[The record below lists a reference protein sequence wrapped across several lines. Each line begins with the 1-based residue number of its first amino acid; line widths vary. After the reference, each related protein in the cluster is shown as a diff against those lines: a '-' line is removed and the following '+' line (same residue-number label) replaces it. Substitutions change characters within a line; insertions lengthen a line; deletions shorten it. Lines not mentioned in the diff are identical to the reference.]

1 MNDLTFYQLTQQRK
15 IRTAG
20 WLMVLSIVLLVLFQG
35 YWLRKTYRDEYQSLR
50 RELSLILRETTLR
63 RQMQQLTADSNWRG
77 SQKGDSSKMLV
88 GQSIN
93 ISQDTSK
100 PKEPLR
106 MEVRMGYPLDSSA
119 MRSRPRVFSIDAER
133 RNEPIE
139 FMQEIVIYTPV
150 IGDTK
155 NIRQIDSLYRKALLD
170 NEIELEYTLRG
181 LNRKAAD
188 SLLSHDAQRFSFNG
202 RRNIQMVG
210 IELLQVKFEHP
221 FWTIIGKMTLPIFF
235 SLAMLGITI
244 TAFLF
249 LYKSLKS
256 QQRLALLKNDFI
268 SNMTHEL
275 KTPIATVGVAIEA
288 LKNFHALNDPKRTQ
302 EYLDISAGELQRLN
316 LLVDKVLRVSMFEQ
330 DKMEL
335 QQTAVD
341 LTSLAQQV
349 VSSMRLQLEKAH
361 AQCEL
366 HAAPAVRVKADA
378 LHLQSVLYNLLDNAL
393 KYSGD
398 KPSIDIHITQTDG
411 RVQLRVSDKGQGIPA
426 EYSDKVFDKFFRVPH
441 GDTHNIKGYGL
452 GLSYVAEV
460 IKKHGG
466 SIRVEPVQPHGAC
479 FVIELQSA

>member
-1 MNDLTFYQLTQQRK
+1 
-15 IRTAG
+15 
-20 WLMVLSIVLLVLFQG
+20 MVLSIVLLVLFQG

-50 RELSLILRETTLR
+50 RELGIVLRETSVR
-63 RQMQQLTADSNWRG
+63 RQLQFLSNDSTRRRFVLADTGSKERRTIFITDTGLGKKSN
-77 SQKGDSSKMLV
+77 
-88 GQSIN
+88 GQIQVSIN
-93 ISQDTSK
+93 IPAPDTARRTGS
-100 PKEPLR
+100 
-106 MEVRMGYPLDSSA
+106 VRMAALE
-119 MRSRPRVFSIDAER
+119 AER
-133 RNEPIE
+133 RSEDRDDLSKLVVHAP
-139 FMQEIVIYTPV
+139 FFGTAKDLPALQKSYT
-150 IGDTK
+150 
-155 NIRQIDSLYRKALLD
+155 RALAD
-170 NEIELEYTLRG
+170 NEMAFPFSIR
-181 LNRKAAD
+181 
-188 SLLSHDAQRFSFNG
+188 LLSAKEQQQRENDPVQGMRRGPSIPGMSIVAASFDG
-202 RRNIQMVG
+202 AFWMV
-210 IELLQVKFEHP
+210 IP
-221 FWTIIGKMTLPIFF
+221 KMWWPIFF
-235 SLAMLGITI
+235 SLAMLGITV

-249 LYKSLKS
+249 LYRSLKT

-341 LTSLAQQV
+341 LTALAQQV

-361 AQCEL
+361 AHCEL
-366 HAAPAVRVKADA
+366 HAAHAVMVKADA

-398 KPSIDIHITQTDG
+398 NPAIDIHIEQSEG
-411 RVQLRVSDKGQGIPA
+411 RVRLSISDKGVGIPA

-460 IKKHGG
+460 IDKHGG
-466 SIRVEPVQPHGAC
+466 SIRVESVQPHGAR
-479 FVIELQSA
+479 FVIELPAA

>member
-1 MNDLTFYQLTQQRK
+1 MTQQRK

-20 WLMVLSIVLLVLFQG
+20 WLIVLSIVLLVLFQG

-50 RELSLILRETTLR
+50 RELGIVLRETSVR
-63 RQMQQLTADSNWRG
+63 RQLQFLSNDSTRRRFVFADSGNKERRAIFITDTVLG
-77 SQKGDSSKMLV
+77 KKTD
-88 GQSIN
+88 GQIQVSIN
-93 ISQDTSK
+93 LPPPPDSARRTGS
-100 PKEPLR
+100 
-106 MEVRMGYPLDSSA
+106 VRMVAL
-119 MRSRPRVFSIDAER
+119 DAER
-133 RNEPIE
+133 RNDNRDDLSTLVVHAPFFGTAKDLPALQKSYAKALDENELAFP
-139 FMQEIVIYTPV
+139 F
-150 IGDTK
+150 
-155 NIRQIDSLYRKALLD
+155 NIRILSAKEQQQRENDPSPGMR
-170 NEIELEYTLRG
+170 RG
-181 LNRKAAD
+181 PSIPGMSIVAA
-188 SLLSHDAQRFSFNG
+188 SFDG
-202 RRNIQMVG
+202 AVWMV
-210 IELLQVKFEHP
+210 IP
-221 FWTIIGKMTLPIFF
+221 KMLWPIFF
-235 SLAMLGITI
+235 SLAMLGITV

-249 LYKSLKS
+249 LFRSLKT

-288 LKNFHALNDPKRTQ
+288 LKSFHALNDPKRTQ

-335 QQTAVD
+335 QQTVTD
-341 LTSLAQQV
+341 LTALAQQV

-361 AQCEL
+361 AHCEL
-366 HAAPAVRVKADA
+366 HAAPAVMVKADA

-398 KPSIDIHITQTDG
+398 HPSIDIHIKQTDG
-411 RVQLRVSDKGQGIPA
+411 RVQLRVSDKGEGIPA